1 MTSDSF
7 RLSRGILLF
16 GGWIPIGIVAIVAGI
31 VVAFISGGWLLIL
44 PIALGGT
51 TLGYLAALGA
61 SYAFDNVGIRWLR
74 LGRPDESAS
83 AASAMAAT
91 TRYDLPFVAIPRR
104 RCVVIDAHER
114 I

>member
-1 MTSDSF
+1 MDACDSDSL
-7 RLSRGILLF
+7 RLSREILLF

-61 SYAFDNVGIRWLR
+61 SYAFDNLDILWLR
-74 LGRPDESAS
+74 LGRPDESAWVIFLS
-83 AASAMAAT
+83 VGPA
-91 TRYDLPFVAIPRR
+91 VAL
-104 RCVVIDAHER
+104 VVAVLVLSYA
-114 I
+114 